1 MRLGVVFEANI
12 PQNDP
17 QIDLPVGLLVSQPR
31 SKTLLPIGK
40 LTVSGQNFAVLDT
53 IREFGWYL
61 AIPIGRQL
69 LALRKPCGGGS
80 GEALEK
86 L

>member
-1 MRLGVVFEANI
+1 MLYCNI
-12 PQNDP
+12 SNS
-17 QIDLPVGLLVSQPR
+17 IVPVGLLVFQLR
-31 SKTLLPIGK
+31 SKTPLPTGK
-40 LTVSGQNFAVLDT
+40 SMVSGQNFAVLDT

-69 LALRKPCGGGS
+69 LALRKLWGGGS

>member
-31 SKTLLPIGK
+31 SKTLLPTGK
-40 LTVSGQNFAVLDT
+40 LTVNGQNFAVSDT
-53 IREFGWYL
+53 IPEFGWYL
-61 AIPIGRQL
+61 PIPIGRQL
-69 LALRKPCGGGS
+69 LALRKLWGGGY